1 MMNAPF
7 FEWLFDKKVATA
19 DKNKI
24 VCRGKWNET
33 LWVTWVGV
41 AGGPHSAM
49 SVQRR

>member
-1 MMNAPF
+1 MNAQF
-7 FEWLFDKKVATA
+7 FALLSDKQVATA

-41 AGGPHSAM
+41 TGVPHSAM